1 MASYFLMFTAL
12 LPIELPISL
21 TANKIFYSFF
31 IYNDIQLMCEKQSI
45 EEGNIARC
53 SINNINLLEDLGRVN
68 HIFCDKTGTLTKNN
82 LIFRS
87 LAFDNQL
94 FEKKGEDNFD
104 QMSEKIM

>member
-1 MASYFLMFTAL
+1 MASYFLMFNAL

-21 TANKIFYSFF
+21 IANKVIYTFF
-31 IYNDIQLMCEKQSI
+31 IYNDMQLINEKQSI

-53 SINNINLLEDLGRVN
+53 SINNINLLDDLGRVN

-87 LAFDNQL
+87 LAYDN
-94 FEKKGEDNFD
+94 
-104 QMSEKIM
+104 